1 MLSYSYAFF
10 IYTESKS
17 YYASRGEA
25 DLVSGVLYS
34 PDKSFYMSLTAFSA
48 SAMVFIKSK
57 FGSVY
62 WLKSLKSLLS
72 LRPLTLFNNSN
83 AVMFCFIKKL
93 K

>member
-1 MLSYSYAFF
+1 MFSYSYAFF
-10 IYTESKS
+10 IYTLSKS
-17 YYASRGEA
+17 YYGEA
-25 DLVSGVLYS
+25 DLVSVVLYS

-62 WLKSLKSLLS
+62 HWLNSLKSLLS

-83 AVMFCFIKKL
+83 AVMFCFIKNKL